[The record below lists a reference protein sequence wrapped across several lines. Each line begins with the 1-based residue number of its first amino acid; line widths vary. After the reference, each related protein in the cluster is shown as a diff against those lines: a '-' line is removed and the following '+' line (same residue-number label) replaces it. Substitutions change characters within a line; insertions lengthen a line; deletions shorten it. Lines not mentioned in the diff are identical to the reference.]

1 MWKNTLRVL
10 NRGGMD
16 QILKLD
22 NGEIFNVGALVHD
35 SEINVLAGT
44 HGADPNMLIGYRD
57 TTVNELQIL

>member
-44 HGADPNMLIGYRD
+44 HGADPNC
-57 TTVNELQIL
+57 